1 MSAASEQSMHPEID
15 RILEKIPGLGAK
27 GAAAT
32 LLEGGIT
39 NRNFLVEVAGQQ
51 LVVRIGGDQSHLLGI
66 DRKNEHLCTSI
77 AARLGVGAEVVGYF
91 AEERALVTRF
101 IPGQALSPE
110 SAARPENLRRILDA
124 VRRYH
129 GGSAF
134 PGRFSP
140 FETVRNYHSQARGRG
155 VSFPPEVPRAL
166 DLLSRIEGAL
176 GPLTVVLPCHNDLL
190 AANFIDDGAAVR
202 IIDWEYA
209 AMGDPFFDLGNLAA
223 NQALDDGTCRSVL
236 RQYAGT
242 VRPAELARLHLQ
254 RLASDM
260 RESFWGFLQLGI
272 SKLDFDYG
280 KYARDHLQRF
290 LAGAAAADFPRWLA
304 EAGR

>member
-1 MSAASEQSMHPEID
+1 MDSEIE
-15 RILEKIPGLGAK
+15 RILEKLPGLDAK
-27 GAAAT
+27 GAGVS
-32 LLEGGIT
+32 LLVGGIT
-39 NRNFLVEVAGQQ
+39 NRNYLVEVPGQRV
-51 LVVRIGGDQSHLLGI
+51 VVRIGGDQCHLLGI
-66 DRKNEHLCTSI
+66 DRKNEHACSSI
-77 AARLGVGAEVVGYF
+77 AARLGVGAEVLGF
-91 AEERALVTRF
+91 FEEERAMVTRF
-101 IPGQALSPE
+101 ISGQTLSPE
-110 SAARPENLRRILDA
+110 LAARPENLRRILDA

-129 GGSAF
+129 GGPAF

-155 VSFPPEVPRAL
+155 VAFPPEVPRAL
-166 DLLSRIEGAL
+166 DLLSKIEGAL
-176 GPLTVVLPCHNDLL
+176 GPLTDLRPCHNDLL

-223 NQALDDGTCRSVL
+223 NQGLDDAACRSVL
-236 RQYAGT
+236 RQYAGA
-242 VRPAELARLHLQ
+242 VRPADLARLHLQ

-260 RESFWGFLQLGI
+260 RESFWGFVQLGI

-304 EAGR
+304 EAAR